1 MTPFTESNDP
11 IRVGRLAPLAREDTD
26 ALIPL
31 MRVRPTSRAEAVKL
45 LSDQETGPVEGRPDA
60 NLVLDALIHAG
71 FLVEEDG
78 ELEFISPETVIGE
91 LAAAGLEREQRR
103 LGELVELISGLPE
116 LSHAW
121 QLGST
126 PVGQEI
132 QGEITQGADR
142 AMERW
147 FELASRLTPGTP
159 SAALPDMTWVHE
171 YVVPTLGGLQEAL
184 SSGEFGIRYLFHH
197 SAIDDDKDRAVL
209 DRMVEIG
216 ITIRLAPR
224 IPSWFYVDQRAFA
237 AFPTTWGADSPVGM
251 AIIYA
256 SPVVHAMHTLFESLW
271 ATGVPYPQTSEGWD
285 SVLEL
290 LGEGKTDEQVAEIL
304 GIGLRTVRRR
314 IAVAMDE
321 YGAASRFELGAA
333 WAAGRS

>member
-1 MTPFTESNDP
+1 MTPLNESPDP
-11 IRVGRLAPLAREDTD
+11 IRLGRLEPLAREHTE

-31 MRVRPTSRAEAVKL
+31 MRVRPKSRAEAADL
-45 LSDQETGPVEGRPDA
+45 LSGLDDDRVGHTNDTDA
-60 NLVLDALIHAG
+60 LLDALVHAG

-78 ELEFISPETVIGE
+78 ALEFISPETVIGQ
-91 LAAAGLEREQRR
+91 LAAAGLEREQQT
-103 LGELVELISGLPE
+103 LGELAELISGLPE
-116 LSHAW
+116 LSQAW
-121 QLGST
+121 QLGSA
-126 PVGQEI
+126 PAGQEI

-147 FELASRLTPGTP
+147 FEIASRLPPGTP
-159 SAALPDMTWVHE
+159 SAALPDMAWIHQ
-171 YVVPTLGGLQEAL
+171 YVVPMLDHLRDARAAGGY
-184 SSGEFGIRYLFHH
+184 GIRYLFHH
-197 SAIDDDKDRAVL
+197 SAIDAEKDRAVL

-216 ITIRLAPR
+216 ITVRLAPR
-224 IPSWFYVDQRAFA
+224 VPSWFYVDQRAFA

-256 SPVVHAMHTLFESLW
+256 SPVVQAMQTLFESLW
-271 ATGVPYPQTSEGWD
+271 ATGVPYPHTSEGWD

-290 LGEGKTDEQVAEIL
+290 LGEGKTDEQVAEML

-321 YGAASRFELGAA
+321 YGTTSRFELGAA
-333 WAAGRS
+333 WAAGRA